1 MADNKPIQNRD
12 DRDLTSRVRTERP
25 RSWAP
30 PTLLPDPTPQ
40 EGWAYRWIRVATQ
53 GQNDPMN
60 ISAKLRE
67 GWEPVR
73 AQDHPEIQTFNDQQ
87 GQFKDNILIGGL
99 LLCKTPKEFVQQRD
113 DWYRK
118 QSESQMN
125 SIDNNF
131 LRENDPRMPLFK
143 ERQSKV
149 TFGSGN

>member
-1 MADNKPIQNRD
+1 
-12 DRDLTSRVRTERP
+12 
-25 RSWAP
+25 
-30 PTLLPDPTPQ
+30 
-40 EGWAYRWIRVATQ
+40 
-53 GQNDPMN
+53 MN

>member
-1 MADNKPIQNRD
+1 MADTKLIQNRD
-12 DRDLTSRVRTERP
+12 DRDMNSRVKAERP